1 MSTGRDGSC
10 QTYQV
15 RTYMKNRRTDWRAT
29 IASRTDASFTHVETS
44 ESVAADG
51 FGAGAALQFGHAI
64 IGRFQRILV
73 AAYGNW
79 E

>member
-15 RTYMKNRRTDWRAT
+15 RTYRKNRRTDWRAPV
-29 IASRTDASFTHVETS
+29 ASPTDVSFTHVETS
-44 ESVAADG
+44 ESVAADR
-51 FGAGAALQFGHAI
+51 FGAGVALEFGRAI